1 MVGKRV
7 QMLPTTRD
15 EDRLAKSLEERAPDR
30 VYILYNQDPLAIHD
44 DLNESVT
51 ETIEEVVEKKTMC
64 GERDEVEKVGIDFYR
79 FNEALVDSFRLIY
92 RESERGNDVLVNVSG
107 GTKPVAIALTF
118 ACSLVDN
125 GQPLY
130 YVADHYPDNESQ
142 GDSSSNGVVDTPF
155 KVGPLQ
161 GLDISYVLPD
171 DDEDRKNR
179 LLRALLEV
187 NKPTGVADLLAY
199 EGVIE
204 PEPPESDPK
213 SNERESRL
221 QAHYRPASLL
231 SDDNIINKTDGG
243 YELTD
248 SGEVVARLVQAR
260 TEVNKQ
266 LDNSRSES

>member
-1 MVGKRV
+1 MSGKRV

-44 DLNESVT
+44 ELNESVT
-51 ETIEEVVEKKTMC
+51 ETVEEVVDKKTMC
-64 GERDEVEKVGIDFYR
+64 GQRDEVEKVGIDFYR
-79 FNEALVDSFRLIY
+79 FNEALVDAFKLIY
-92 RESERGNDVLVNVSG
+92 KEAEKENEVLVNVSG

-130 YVADHYPDNESQ
+130 YVADHYSDDKSQ

-161 GLDISYVLPD
+161 GLDISHVLPG
-171 DDEDRKNR
+171 DDEVKKNR

-187 NKPTGVADLLAY
+187 DGPTGVAELLAH
-199 EGVIE
+199 EGVIK
-204 PEPPESDPK
+204 PDPPESDPK
-213 SNERESRL
+213 VEERQSKL
-221 QAHYRPASLL
+221 QAHYRSADTLEN
-231 SDDNIINKTDGG
+231 DNSITKVGNG

-248 SGEVVARLVQAR
+248 SGEVVARLVKAR
-260 TEVNKQ
+260 AEVNKQ
-266 LDNSRSES
+266 LDK